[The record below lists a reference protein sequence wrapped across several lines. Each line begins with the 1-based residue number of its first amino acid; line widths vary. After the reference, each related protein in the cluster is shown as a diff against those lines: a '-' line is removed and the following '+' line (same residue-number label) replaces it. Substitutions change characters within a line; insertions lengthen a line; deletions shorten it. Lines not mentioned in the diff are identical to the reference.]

1 MLKCSPFPASLSF
14 SSPAASHPTLFS
26 GLEITHQLFLK
37 GNLYTSQ
44 SKSSMSSVN
53 VASAACDN
61 PRLRELAWDS
71 AAGQVCPPSLHLPSF
86 VLAVVWAAFR
96 KRIHNPNRPLFI
108 YLVTGLG
115 WCLGIEEEVAG
126 HACACLVGIELR
138 L

>member
-1 MLKCSPFPASLSF
+1 
-14 SSPAASHPTLFS
+14 
-26 GLEITHQLFLK
+26 
-37 GNLYTSQ
+37 
-44 SKSSMSSVN
+44 MSSVN
-53 VASAACDN
+53 MASAGCDN
-61 PRLRELAWDS
+61 ACLHELAWDS

-96 KRIHNPNRPLFI
+96 KRIHNPNHSLFI